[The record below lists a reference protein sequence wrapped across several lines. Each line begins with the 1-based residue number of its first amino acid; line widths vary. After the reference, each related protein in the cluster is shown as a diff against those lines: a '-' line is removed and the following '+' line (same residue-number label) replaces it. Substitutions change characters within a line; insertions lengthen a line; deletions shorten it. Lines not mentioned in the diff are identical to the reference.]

1 MTTAAAVFRFR
12 VAAGVFVLLLLLFTT
27 GCASTYVD
35 SSDTRP
41 RLAAVTLHKSLFVRI
56 RTMPF
61 RWLKSTLVDGGYC
74 REAIYLAQHSTKK
87 IRASA
92 PGPTGTGYLME
103 VVQNDRVIDRFEF
116 WPTEVVVHGQRWQIT
131 DTELAAKLRM
141 LWFAEM
147 PRD

>member
-1 MTTAAAVFRFR
+1 MKGIVR
-12 VAAGVFVLLLLLFTT
+12 VRLFATGVFVLLLLLFTT
-27 GCASTYVD
+27 
-35 SSDTRP
+35 
-41 RLAAVTLHKSLFVRI
+41 
-56 RTMPF
+56 
-61 RWLKSTLVDGGYC
+61 
-74 REAIYLAQHSTKK
+74 
-87 IRASA
+87 A

-147 PRD
+147 PHENKSG